1 MGNASKE
8 EAETEKERIRLHYR
22 SYLSS
27 ISIDPREIE
36 KEMDLRYQIALRMMM
51 DDVPYEKIRYYTL
64 LSYTQIEYVR
74 LTLLPEAI
82 AGSEQRVAAHGELAK
97 LQPVFIPTL
106 R

>member
-1 MGNASKE
+1 MGNASNE
-8 EAETEKERIRLHYR
+8 EAETEKERIRSHYR
-22 SYLSS
+22 SFLPS

-51 DDVPYEKIRYYTL
+51 DDVPDEKIRYYTL

-74 LTLLPEAI
+74 LTLLPKAI
-82 AGSEQRVAAHGELAK
+82 AGSKQRVAAHGALAK